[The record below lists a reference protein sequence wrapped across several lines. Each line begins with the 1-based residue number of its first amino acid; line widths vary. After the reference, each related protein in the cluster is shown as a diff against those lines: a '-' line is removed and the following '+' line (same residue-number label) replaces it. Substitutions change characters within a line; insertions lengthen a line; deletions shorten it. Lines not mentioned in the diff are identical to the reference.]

1 MSVIAVTA
9 RPKEFEAFLLGL
21 GEAGKLKID
30 IETTGADALARVK
43 AEPSRLVVIDTGL
56 PDFEPLKLVV
66 EIMMVSAMT
75 NTAVV
80 TDMTEEDFHEASEG
94 YGVLKGLPVNPT
106 KEDGVELAELLE
118 SI

>member
-9 RPKEFEAFLLGL
+9 RPKELEAFLLGL
-21 GEAGKLKID
+21 SDAGKLKVD
-30 IETTGADALARVK
+30 VETTGAATLKRIK
-43 AEPSRLVVIDTGL
+43 AAPPRLVIIDRDL

-66 EIMMVSAMT
+66 EVMMISAMT

-80 TDMTEEDFHEASEG
+80 TEMSEEDFHEASEG
-94 YGVLKGLPVNPT
+94 YGVLKGLPMHPT
-106 KEDGVELAELLE
+106 RENGVELAELLA